1 MVRQIIKIFL
11 LLICFNSSAQQYIGN
26 NGIISFF
33 SEAPM
38 EDIKA
43 INSKV
48 SSVYDS
54 NTNEIVFQLRIQDFI
69 FPKKLMQEHFNENYL
84 ESEKYPNALFNGS
97 INNWKEIV
105 ITNQPQEVSI
115 SGEMTIHG
123 VTNFIK
129 ETGVIYKNNNKV
141 NGNATFR
148 IQLEDYDVKIPKIL
162 IKNIAESVEIKMNL
176 ELKKK

>member
-1 MVRQIIKIFL
+1 MKQIIIVLVFL
-11 LLICFNSSAQQYIGN
+11 GPLFS
-26 NGIISFF
+26 NGIYFTRSGFVSFF
-33 SEAPM
+33 STTPI

-43 INSKV
+43 KNNQVTCVLDTETGKTSFRIP
-48 SSVYDS
+48 
-54 NTNEIVFQLRIQDFI
+54 IRGFVF
-69 FPKKLMQEHFNENYL
+69 PNGLMQEHFNENYL

-97 INNWKEIV
+97 INNWKEIA

-148 IQLEDYDVKIPKIL
+148 IQLVDYDVKIPKIL

>member
-1 MVRQIIKIFL
+1 MERRITSIFL
-11 LLICFNSSAQQYIGN
+11 LLICLHTSAQQYVGT
-26 NGIISFF
+26 NGKISFF

-84 ESEKYPNALFNGS
+84 ESDLYPTSTFEGNVIDVS
-97 INNWKEIV
+97 KEGRANV
-105 ITNQPQEVSI
+105 EGVLN
-115 SGEMTIHG
+115 IHG
-123 VTNFIK
+123 VSNNIVVEGILLETNDVVNIK
-129 ETGVIYKNNNKV
+129 ADFVIKLK
-141 NGNATFR
+141 
-148 IQLEDYDVKIPKIL
+148 DYNVAIPKIV
-162 IKNIAESVEIKMNL
+162 IYNIAEFIDIKVDI
-176 ELKKK
+176 ELKKI